1 MGKTFEEN
9 KLFWGYVEMNDG
21 TVLALTENA
30 VPENYGTNG
39 LVRYYCPAESED
51 GRKFMV
57 AWDTCEQ
64 WNLSEELAQLEQ
76 DASWRELDADEKER
90 MAELEEMG
98 VDSSWLDDEQNACD
112 WEDPVEIEEI

>member
-9 KLFWGYVEMNDG
+9 KSFWGYVKMNDG
-21 TVLALTENA
+21 TELALTESP

-64 WNLSEELAQLEQ
+64 WNLSEELANIEQ
-76 DASWRELDADEKER
+76 EASWRELDSDEKER
-90 MAELEEMG
+90 KAELEEMG
-98 VDSSWLDDEQNACD
+98 VYK
-112 WEDPVEIEEI
+112 